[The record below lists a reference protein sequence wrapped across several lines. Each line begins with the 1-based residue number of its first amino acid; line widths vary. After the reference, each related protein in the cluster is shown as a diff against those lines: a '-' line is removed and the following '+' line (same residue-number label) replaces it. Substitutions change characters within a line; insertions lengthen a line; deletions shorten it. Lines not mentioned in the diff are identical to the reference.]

1 MRTATLLL
9 VSLGLTVAMTACQV
23 EAEDGIFDPGFGG
36 PAPGVP
42 IDAAMSTGP
51 GESDTDD
58 ESGAETDEATSDTEA
73 ADETEGDFAD
83 GGSTGLAD
91 QGTCPEAVG
100 PGIYTCPE
108 GSSFSSGDGWAR
120 CTFEEISLPAAPS
133 LSPYCQYFDMG
144 YLGFSWNLV
153 DLAAHD
159 CPPEARYA
167 PNTQTAYCLWEDI
180 VLPSP
185 LAEPECSDLVGTGS
199 FGFRWP
205 CPDA

>member
-1 MRTATLLL
+1 MP
-9 VSLGLTVAMTACQV
+9 LGLTVAMTACQAEV
-23 EAEDGIFDPGFGG
+23 EDGIFDPGVGG
-36 PAPGVP
+36 PAPGIP
-42 IDAAMSTGP
+42 IDAMSTGP

-58 ESGAETDEATSDTEA
+58 ESGTDTDGATSDNEPT
-73 ADETEGDFAD
+73 DETDGDFVD
-83 GGSTGLAD
+83 GDSTGLAALD
-91 QGTCPEAVG
+91 TCPEAVG

-120 CTFEEISLPAAPS
+120 CTFEDISLPTAPS
-133 LSPYCQYFDMG
+133 LLPYCQYFDMG
-144 YLGFSWNLV
+144 YLGFSWNLS
-153 DLAAHD
+153 DLAAHE

-180 VLPSP
+180 VLPSNR
-185 LAEPECSDLVGTGS
+185 AEAECSGLVATGS